1 MTSDPNVSNVERTR
15 RAIGQSGYLAA
26 MLGLLTGIVL
36 FVAGQPA
43 MSRGVLGAT
52 LGILLLMP
60 VVNVLAILAEEVRRR
75 DWSFVVVAA
84 VVLGLL
90 AFNVVRRLFG

>member
-1 MTSDPNVSNVERTR
+1 MTSDPNVSDVERTR
-15 RAIGQSGYLAA
+15 RAIGQSGYLAG

-36 FVAGQPA
+36 FVARQPE
-43 MSRGVLGAT
+43 MSRGVLAAT

-60 VVNVLAILAEEVRRR
+60 VVNVVAILAEEVRRR
-75 DWSFVVVAA
+75 DWSFVLAA
-84 VVLGLL
+84 VAVLGLL